1 MGMIVAALVCVVV
14 TVGACVVMGLW
25 PKASCVV
32 LLVLTLLSQTF
43 ATASGVSALGNV
55 DEAAVL
61 VALLVFSVRRLVVH
75 GSLRC
80 LTAYWFFGAFFALGA
95 LSSVLNT
102 VPLSVWGLGA
112 FLILKGPLLALGVL
126 QLDWE
131 HGDLRRAARVGTVTL
146 VFVLFSA
153 VVNAA
158 APQAWNAVVGRAP
171 VSYRLGIPSLTGVFD
186 HPVGLAS
193 TMGMA
198 FLAVLAYHR
207 TVARSLGTYVLMA
220 ATGLA
225 GLLTFRRKS
234 VASTALVAIAG
245 RLWLP
250 GQKAKAT
257 VTIAILVPAVLIVGW
272 EPLTQVVSSSYH
284 EYFDNVG
291 VTARTL
297 MTFDSAKLALG
308 AFPLGVGFG
317 RYGSAVAASTYSPLY
332 VELGY
337 QRIYGMGEGK
347 RGGFLTD
354 TFWPSVLAES
364 GVLGMV
370 CYVLAL
376 VLLMIP
382 AWRLMR
388 RHAEPRVRWVGAV
401 AVSWIA
407 QMFIESL
414 AAPVFTGPPM
424 FGPVFMVVGIA
435 AAVYLRES
443 SRDAVASVA
452 VSSPPAPLRE
462 APWSRSS
469 PASSGPQDDDAAPGD
484 LPEGTVVTASS
495 RAHPGAARGPD
506 PAATHPSQLTSDEE
520 TS

>member
-1 MGMIVAALVCVVV
+1 MGTIVAALVGVLAG
-14 TVGACVVMGLW
+14 VGACMAMGRW

-32 LLVLTLLSQTF
+32 LLIMTLLSQTL
-43 ATASGVSALGNV
+43 ATVSGVSLLGNV
-55 DEAAVL
+55 DEIAVAL
-61 VALLVFSVRRLVVH
+61 ALLVFSARRLVLH

-80 LTAYWFFGAFFALGA
+80 LGAYWFFGAFFALG
-95 LSSVLNT
+95 LVSSVINT

-112 FLILKGPLLALGVL
+112 FLILKGPLLALGVM
-126 QLDWE
+126 QLDWCRE
-131 HGDLRRAARVGTVTL
+131 DLRPAAWVATAIL
-146 VFVLFSA
+146 VLILLSA
-153 VVNAA
+153 VLNAA
-158 APQAWNAVVGRAP
+158 APEAWNSVVGRAP

-186 HPVGLAS
+186 HPVGLGS

-207 TVARSLGTYVLMA
+207 IIARSVWTYGLLV

-234 VASTALVAIAG
+234 VASTALVAVVG

-250 GQKAKAT
+250 GLKAKAAA
-257 VTIAILVPAVLIVGW
+257 TIAILVPAALIVGW
-272 EPLTQVVSSSYH
+272 EPLTQVITTSYH

-297 MTFDSAKLALG
+297 MTIDSVKLAAA

-317 RYGSAVAASTYSPLY
+317 RFGSAVASSTYSPLY
-332 VELGY
+332 VDLGY
-337 QRIYGMGEGK
+337 QRVYGMGEGA

-354 TFWPSVLAES
+354 TFWPSVLAET
-364 GVLGMV
+364 GALGML
-370 CYVLAL
+370 CYVTAL
-376 VLLMIP
+376 VLLMLP

-388 RHAEPRVRWVGAV
+388 RHAHPHVRWLGAV
-401 AVSWIA
+401 AVSWMA

-443 SRDAVASVA
+443 SGGGLAPAVLEMAPA
-452 VSSPPAPLRE
+452 VQGE
-462 APWSRSS
+462 APWARS
-469 PASSGPQDDDAAPGD
+469 ASATTPGGLAGSGAV
-484 LPEGTVVTASS
+484 LPEQSDDCLPS
-495 RAHPGAARGPD
+495 RATRCED
-506 PAATHPSQLTSDEE
+506 STSRVPSAPHQQDEGE